1 MEGMSPTGLP
11 PLSLYVHLPWCVRKC
26 PYCDFNSHALRGALP
41 EDDYLAALL
50 ADLAE
55 EQERAGDR
63 SLETVFF
70 GGGTP
75 SLFGAESLGRLLA
88 GLRERGLLVED
99 AEITLE
105 ANPGTI
111 ERGSF
116 ADYRDAGINR
126 VSLGVQS
133 FDAER
138 LARLGR
144 IHGPRETWS
153 ALEELDRAGIDNF
166 NIDLMYG
173 LPGQTVAAAV
183 DDLNCALRAGP
194 AHISHYQLTLEPNT
208 LFWHRPPE
216 LPDDDDVWQMQGRC
230 QALLSAAGYEH
241 YEVSAYAAPGRRCGH
256 NVNYWTY
263 GDYLGVGAGAHG
275 KLTLTAAGTI
285 VRRSKRKH
293 PGAYLAGAAAR
304 IQEETVV
311 SAKDCVF
318 EFMLNASRL
327 SDGFDR
333 RLFET
338 RTGLDFAAVAP
349 GLGHARRRGL
359 MAEETGVWR
368 PTAFGRRF
376 LNDLQALFLP
386 ESNHD

>member
-1 MEGMSPTGLP
+1 MNPTAVP
-11 PLSLYVHLPWCVRKC
+11 PLSLYVHLPWCIRKC
-26 PYCDFNSHALRGALP
+26 PYCDFNSHALRGVLP
-41 EDDYLAALL
+41 EVEYLAALL
-50 ADLAE
+50 ADLAD
-55 EQERAGDR
+55 EQERAGER
-63 SLETVFF
+63 PVETVFF

-75 SLFGAESLGRLLA
+75 SLFGADAIGRLLA
-88 GLRERGLLVED
+88 GLREGGLLAAD

-133 FDAER
+133 FDADR
-138 LARLGR
+138 LAALGR
-144 IHGPRETWS
+144 IHGPREIWS
-153 ALEELDRAGIDNF
+153 ALEELDRAGVDNF

-173 LPGQTVAAAV
+173 LPGQSVAAAV
-183 DDLNCALRAGP
+183 DDVNSALRAGP
-194 AHISHYQLTLEPNT
+194 AHVSHYQLTLEPNT

-216 LPDDDDVWQMQGRC
+216 LPGDDEVWEMQDSC
-230 QALLSAAGYEH
+230 EALLSAAGYEH

-275 KLTLTAAGTI
+275 KLTVAGRI

-293 PGAYLAGAAAR
+293 PGAYLAPGCER
-304 IQEETVV
+304 VQEETVV
-311 SAKDCVF
+311 SDKERVF

-338 RTGLDFAAVAP
+338 RTGLDFAAASP
-349 GLGHARRRGL
+349 GLGDARGRGL
-359 MAEETGVWR
+359 MEEKAGVWK

-376 LNDLQALFLP
+376 LNDLQAMFLP
-386 ESNHD
+386 ETNHD